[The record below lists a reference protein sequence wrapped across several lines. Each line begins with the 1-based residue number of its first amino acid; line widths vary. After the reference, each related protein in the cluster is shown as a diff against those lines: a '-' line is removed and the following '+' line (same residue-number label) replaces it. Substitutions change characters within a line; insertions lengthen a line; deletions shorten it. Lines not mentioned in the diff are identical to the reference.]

1 MFVGRVDAP
10 LTVVRPSQ
18 IRTCGF
24 SASGS
29 VRNELFTLSFIYSD
43 IDPRSYQRIAV
54 IQRFQSFLK
63 SGLLP
68 CAAHRSLP
76 VHDLFPER
84 NLIPD
89 IVIYEPPY
97 SFRPNC
103 AATLPVPFLWPLQ
116 LSRQLCF
123 SLLDYSPCNARRS
136 DPAGSPP
143 ADNTLVPFS
152 SNTLPASLSVF
163 L

>member
-89 IVIYEPPY
+89 IVIYEPIH
-97 SFRPNC
+97 SFQATQPLFQFLFFGLCNFPGNC
-103 AATLPVPFLWPLQ
+103 
-116 LSRQLCF
+116 
-123 SLLDYSPCNARRS
+123 
-136 DPAGSPP
+136 
-143 ADNTLVPFS
+143 
-152 SNTLPASLSVF
+152 VF
-163 L
+163 LYWIILRVMLVDQIQ